1 VDDVSQWFWLVLEQ
15 ARPNLGRLATWLE
28 VASRAEIEDLAR
40 EFRRAKQHVVADY
53 SKGIEVDGVVLSE
66 DATEDF
72 CDWVVAQ
79 GRDFWQAAVA
89 SRADLSGLAR
99 EYQRAEEFRNTA
111 SRAWNGSA
119 LGQKYRGSHSPRLLA
134 YAVYNVRFGADLDDA

>member
-1 VDDVSQWFWLVLEQ
+1 MDDVSQWFWLVLEQ

-53 SKGIEVDGVVLSE
+53 SKGIEVDGVVLPE

-79 GRDFWQAAVA
+79 GRDFWQSAVA
-89 SRADLSGLAR
+89 SRADHPPAATPAFSVTSVNVPL
-99 EYQRAEEFRNTA
+99 
-111 SRAWNGSA
+111 
-119 LGQKYRGSHSPRLLA
+119 PLLW
-134 YAVYNVRFGADLDDA
+134 